1 MCPVG
6 YPLMR
11 DKRTCQPSEFC
22 VWGGGGGRVGG
33 GGGGGGEGVHVHGL
47 TKESIVPLS
56 TREMQALWGEPERV
70 CGCCSWPSICSP
82 TNDCCI

>member
-22 VWGGGGGRVGG
+22 LCVCVCGGGG
-33 GGGGGGEGVHVHGL
+33 GVHVHGL

-70 CGCCSWPSICSP
+70 CGCCSWLCICGP
-82 TNDCCI
+82 TNDCCV